1 MHPHPVEARLLAEEH
16 MKRLR
21 REAEQTR
28 LIQMATGSKKTR
40 RHRPSLKTIL
50 ASLLAP

>member
-1 MHPHPVEARLLAEEH
+1 MYSDPVEARLLAEEH
-16 MKRLR
+16 MQRLW

-28 LIQMATGSKKTR
+28 LIQMVKGSKKTR
-40 RHRPSLKTIL
+40 RRRPSLKTIL